1 MKNIHLDTFIGMFL
15 LIVSAFFY
23 FLTVQMPD
31 DPAVFPK
38 LVLLVLI
45 VFSVVI
51 MFKGITKTIEAK
63 RDGLMVESYF
73 EKIRGPASVYI
84 GLCVYV
90 FLIQLLGFFVASS
103 MSSVFFMVL
112 FGIKSY
118 LKIFLLVIGI
128 NVFVYLLFVWQL
140 KIALPTGLLI

>member
-1 MKNIHLDTFIGMFL
+1 MKNIHLDTFIGIFL
-15 LIVSAFFY
+15 LIVSVFFY
-23 FLTVQMPD
+23 SLTAQMPD

-38 LVLLVLI
+38 LVLLVLM
-45 VFSVVI
+45 VFSVLI
-51 MFKGITKTIEAK
+51 MCKGITKTIKAK
-63 RDGLMVESYF
+63 RDNLMVERYF
-73 EKIRGPASVYI
+73 ENIRGPASVYI

-103 MSSVFFMVL
+103 ISSVFFMVL

-118 LKIFLLVIGI
+118 FKIFLLVIGI